1 MKIMNIKIIILITAF
16 LNIFI
21 TKNVCADEN
30 GILIKS
36 TNLKELSI
44 FVTIKYG
51 EGSIATVYLNENNN
65 FSEKTSIVSQEVN
78 IEEFIITSNEG
89 EVTDNYKLYGTLTD
103 NVFDIV
109 VEKVDNQKPIKNENT
124 DNYDGSTSNY
134 KSDNKD
140 IGDVE
145 IAASVP
151 EDFYSDIKIFFVDN
165 NGNNMS
171 YILRYPE
178 YTTMATQRVGALM
191 LKEIKIID
199 DIGQYSIQA
208 EEKLEVKKDEKLN
221 YKIDVK
227 LKELDSVGEKV
238 PTDEEREFEKIK
250 NQIIKEDNTS
260 NNIEDKQSGFGKI
273 IVTIIITFVL
283 GAIYLFMKIRKGCD

>member
-21 TKNVCADEN
+21 NKNVCAYEN

-109 VEKVDNQKPIKNENT
+109 VEKVDNQKPVKNENT

-151 EDFYSDIKIFFVDN
+151 EDF
-165 NGNNMS
+165 
-171 YILRYPE
+171 
-178 YTTMATQRVGALM
+178 
-191 LKEIKIID
+191 
-199 DIGQYSIQA
+199 
-208 EEKLEVKKDEKLN
+208 
-221 YKIDVK
+221 
-227 LKELDSVGEKV
+227 
-238 PTDEEREFEKIK
+238 
-250 NQIIKEDNTS
+250 
-260 NNIEDKQSGFGKI
+260 
-273 IVTIIITFVL
+273 
-283 GAIYLFMKIRKGCD
+283 